1 MIDIQQLIEADQN
14 LLLTLN
20 GSDSMFWD
28 GFMWIVSGTKI
39 WIPVA
44 AVLLYV
50 IFKNTKF
57 TQGLLI
63 LAMIALSITLADQF
77 SSGFCKP
84 YFMRFRPAQDPEI
97 MYMVHVV
104 NGYRGGMYGFI
115 SSHAANTFAVATFVS
130 LLVRRKEMT
139 AVMFIWA
146 LIPSYSLIYLGVHYP
161 GDIICGAIAGSVIAS
176 LVYWL
181 YAFIRKK
188 YFEQP
193 QFVSEQYTLTGFE
206 VADLKIF
213 HTVLLLTYFYAV
225 MAAMVISRLLSF

>member
-28 GFMWIVSGTKI
+28 GFMWIVSGTKM

-63 LAMIALSITLADQF
+63 LVMIALSVTLADQF

-84 YFMRFRPAQDPEI
+84 FFMRFRPAQDPEI
-97 MYMVHVV
+97 MYMEPCCQYICFGYLYFTAYTQPVDDNDHV
-104 NGYRGGMYGFI
+104 
-115 SSHAANTFAVATFVS
+115 
-130 LLVRRKEMT
+130 
-139 AVMFIWA
+139 
-146 LIPSYSLIYLGVHYP
+146 YLGFAFVVFAHISGSTLSGRYRLR
-161 GDIICGAIAGSVIAS
+161 CGCRFHHRFACLLA
-176 LVYWL
+176 L
-181 YAFIRKK
+181 YIH
-188 YFEQP
+188 P
-193 QFVSEQYTLTGFE
+193 QE
-206 VADLKIF
+206 IF
-213 HTVLLLTYFYAV
+213 
-225 MAAMVISRLLSF
+225 

>member
-1 MIDIQQLIEADQN
+1 
-14 LLLTLN
+14 
-20 GSDSMFWD
+20 
-28 GFMWIVSGTKI
+28 
-39 WIPVA
+39 
-44 AVLLYV
+44 
-50 IFKNTKF
+50 
-57 TQGLLI
+57 
-63 LAMIALSITLADQF
+63 MIALSITLADQF

-146 LIPSYSLIYLGVHYP
+146 LIPSYSRIYLGVHYP

-181 YAFIRKK
+181 YAFIRKN
-188 YFEQP
+188 
-193 QFVSEQYTLTGFE
+193 
-206 VADLKIF
+206 
-213 HTVLLLTYFYAV
+213 
-225 MAAMVISRLLSF
+225 ISNSPSLCQNNIL